1 METED
6 LYEDLDK
13 ALLEGQT
20 RKEKKNTFRFALKLV
35 TRFFVFLLLLC
46 LLGFLVKNRMDAL
59 LDQEMETLVARQAA
73 TVAQIEQEHFHWEFG
88 QLRRYALRM
97 EAGTV
102 PPEELVRSMAEEEP
116 GVQTGIA
123 DVFGKPVAGTPLPEE
138 TQKQLALS
146 AAGAPVLRYYDGLGL
161 VMSSPAMKDGNIR
174 YVLYKIYG
182 DGILQD
188 SYFHVESNMG
198 SNILIC
204 DKDTGKVI
212 VPYEGF
218 GKGDRFFDE
227 QENCP
232 KGLGEIMDKLS
243 SSHAAAIYS
252 PDIDKEYA
260 VFGAEIAYDLV
271 LVGYTEWKPIVAN
284 IGHIHRLV
292 LWVFWLMLL
301 LFGIFTLYSFT
312 AELKVS
318 ESDELREAKK
328 EADRANQAKS
338 EFLANMSHEIRTPL
352 NAVLGMNEMIL
363 REAGE
368 NSSIRGY
375 AWNVKSASET
385 LLSLI
390 NDILDFS
397 KIESGKMELVE
408 AEYSLSSVLNDIFNM
423 MRFKAENKG
432 LDFRIEVDG
441 TVPDSLYGDE
451 VRVRQVVVNILNN
464 AVKYTQEGSVTF
476 KVGWKQQPDG
486 SALMQFSSID
496 TGIGIREEDM
506 GKLFS
511 QFERLDLQKNR
522 NIEGTGLGLSITTNL
537 VRMMNGELKVT
548 SEYGKGSD
556 FTIFLPQKMEHYEAI
571 GDFRA
576 RAEAFVRQ
584 QQGYRESFVAPEAEI
599 LVVDDSDMNLYVV
612 ENLLKKTRIQITRAM
627 SGQECLD
634 KMAGHRYDV
643 IFLDHMMPEMDGIE
657 TLERAKAMEDSK
669 CKDVPIIAL
678 TANAISGVRE
688 MFLKKGF
695 TDYLSKPVDS
705 KALERMLQQYLPPE
719 KVLDAREYEEAEA
732 VEEEAVKEA
741 PSKEEA
747 EASGKEPESAP
758 EAVYVDTGT
767 GIQYSGGSEEMY
779 RKFLTMFCQRKE
791 AVQKQLEND
800 FASENWED
808 YTTHVHAL
816 KSTSLSMGGSILSGE
831 AKALEMAG
839 HAYLDGPEEEK
850 EGQLAYIRAN
860 HEKTMRLY
868 DSFVEEAQKRGL
880 VEAP

>member
-1 METED
+1 MATED
-6 LYEDLDK
+6 MYEDLDK
-13 ALLEGQT
+13 ALIAGQT

-35 TRFFVFLLLLC
+35 SRFLVFLLFLC
-46 LLGFLVKNRMDAL
+46 LLGFLVTDRMDVL
-59 LDQEMETLVARQAA
+59 LDEELEVLAARQAA
-73 TVAQIEQEHFHWEFG
+73 TVAEVAEENFQGEFEH
-88 QLRRYALRM
+88 LRRSASRM
-97 EAGTV
+97 ESGTV
-102 PPEELVRSMAEEEP
+102 QPGDLVRSMSLEEP
-116 GVQTGIA
+116 GVQVGLSDVSGTLVTGA
-123 DVFGKPVAGTPLPEE
+123 PLPDAAR
-138 TQKQLALS
+138 TQIALS
-146 AAGAPVLRYYDGLGL
+146 ASGTPVLRYYDGLGL
-161 VMSSPAMKDGNIR
+161 VMSAPVLKDGNIR
-174 YVLYKIYG
+174 YVLYEIYE
-182 DGILQD
+182 DEILQ
-188 SYFHVESNMG
+188 SHYFHVESNMG
-198 SNILIC
+198 SHVLIC
-204 DKDTGKVI
+204 DKETGKVI

-227 QENCP
+227 QGNCP
-232 KGLGEIMDKLS
+232 KGLGEILDKLAAGP
-243 SSHAAAIYS
+243 AAAIYS
-252 PDIDKEYA
+252 PDIDENYA
-260 VFGAEIAYDLV
+260 VYGAEIAHGAYGLV
-271 LVGYTEWKPIVAN
+271 LIGYTEWNPIVDN
-284 IGHIHRLV
+284 ISHIHILI

-318 ESDELREAKK
+318 ESDELREAKR

-363 REAGE
+363 REAGD
-368 NSSIRGY
+368 NSAIRGY
-375 AWNVKSASET
+375 AWNVKSASEN

-432 LDFRIEVDG
+432 LEFRIEVDEN
-441 TVPDSLYGDE
+441 VPDALYGDE
-451 VRVRQVVVNILNN
+451 VRVRQVIVNILNN

-476 KVGWKQQPDG
+476 KVSWKQQPNG

-576 RAEAFVRQ
+576 RAEAFVQQ

-634 KMAGHRYDV
+634 KIAEHHYDV
-643 IFLDHMMPEMDGIE
+643 IFLDHMMPGMDGIE
-657 TLERAKAMEDSK
+657 TLERARAMEDSK
-669 CKDVPIIAL
+669 CKGVPIIAL

-695 TDYLSKPVDS
+695 TNYLSKPVDG
-705 KALERMLQQYLPPE
+705 KALERMLQEYLPPE
-719 KVLDAREYEEAEA
+719 KVLDAGTWVDAEDEEAGAAAGE
-732 VEEEAVKEA
+732 VTETPKNDV
-741 PSKEEA
+741 
-747 EASGKEPESAP
+747 
-758 EAVYVDTGT
+758 EAVYVDTES

-779 RKFLTMFCQRKE
+779 RKFLAMFCQRKE

-816 KSTSLSMGGSILSGE
+816 KSTSLSMGGTILSEE

-850 EGQLAYIRAN
+850 EEQLAYIRAN

-868 DSFVEEAQKRGL
+868 DSFVEEAEKRGL
-880 VEAP
+880 VESS